1 MKPEH
6 FHLSSLPPSERN
18 FPVAKFELVA
28 KAFLE
33 LFELLEEYAPVWYS
47 AQHHNRAVV
56 AKRILQSFVPAGRKP
71 NQQREIYFGSD
82 R

>member
-33 LFELLEEYAPVWYS
+33 LFELLEEDAPVWYS
-47 AQHHNRAVV
+47 EQNHNRAVV
-56 AKRILQSFVPAGRKP
+56 AKITLESFVPARER
-71 NQQREIYFGSD
+71 NQQREMSA
-82 R
+82 